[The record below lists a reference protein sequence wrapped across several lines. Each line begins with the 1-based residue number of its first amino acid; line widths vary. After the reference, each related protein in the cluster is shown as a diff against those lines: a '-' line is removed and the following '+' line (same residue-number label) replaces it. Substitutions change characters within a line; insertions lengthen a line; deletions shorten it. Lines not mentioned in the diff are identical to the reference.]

1 MIRGPVLP
9 QSREA
14 LWSLVV
20 GRLDAVE
27 RGLELVGDGFDCS
40 GGQLGLVDGLARDA
54 VGAPVLLLLAVEGD
68 ALLVAR
74 TLAAADFLHRVG
86 DALASALPEASF
98 CPGVPGR
105 VIVIAVERCAAACE
119 VLARQPIGGVQVC
132 RLEPFRLAGTEHF
145 AVRWLHEPAA
155 PVATAPTAVSPSVV
169 PTFAAPPHLQSLWS
183 GLQELCQRIDS
194 GVRIDGD
201 RYRRRI
207 TWNGRLLA
215 EVHSMADAL
224 QGTIAGGQPC
234 ALAAPADLRQ
244 FSDQLV
250 RTYMR
255 LAGLSHVR
263 PAEPGNDPGAEREA
277 VSRHAAAGTGA
288 STRPAGDSLRMAA
301 ASARLSP
308 EEYSALGGPTSAVGG
323 EADGAVTAD
332 DVARIVAAQE
342 GSWPL
347 PGRPD

>member
-9 QSREA
+9 QSRDA

-27 RGLELVGDGFDCS
+27 RGLTLVGEGFDCS

-74 TLAAADFLHRVG
+74 TLAAADFVHRIG
-86 DALASALPEASF
+86 DALAAALPEASF
-98 CPGVPGR
+98 CPGMPGR

-132 RLEPFRLAGTEHF
+132 RLEPFRLGGTERF
-145 AVRWLHEPAA
+145 AVRWLPAGPQAVCEPVVAA
-155 PVATAPTAVSPSVV
+155 PAPAFVV
-169 PTFAAPPHLQSLWS
+169 PDGLQSAWAT
-183 GLQELCQRIDS
+183 LQELCGRLDG

-207 TWNGRLLA
+207 TWHGQLLA
-215 EVHSMADAL
+215 EVHVLADAL
-224 QGTIAGGQPC
+224 QGSIAGGLPC
-234 ALAAPADLRQ
+234 ALAAPADVRQ
-244 FSDQLV
+244 FADQLV
-250 RTYMR
+250 RAYMR
-255 LAGLSHVR
+255 LAGLHHER
-263 PAEPGNDPGAEREA
+263 AAGPATAGGSAHEA
-277 VSRHAAAGTGA
+277 VTRRTAAGTGA
-288 STRPAGDSLRMAA
+288 PGRPAGDSLRMAA
-301 ASARLSP
+301 AAARLSP
-308 EEYSALGGPTSAVGG
+308 EEYSALGEPTSAVGG
-323 EADGAVTAD
+323 EADCAVTAD
-332 DVARIVAAQE
+332 DVARIVAVQE